1 MNQLPLLVL
10 REALGESGLLQ
21 GDKEHA
27 GARSPLRGTQ
37 KAHDADASRYE
48 TGGSPAHSG
57 L

>member
-10 REALGESGLLQ
+10 REALGESALLQ